1 MRREDLI
8 WKGFIFCGGTGKYL
22 TEKAWEF
29 QMPSQLPE
37 RNRLK
42 VYRQVKQDFSQFCQE
57 EHANSPCLGDFEKSS
72 NLAKN
77 EEKPST
83 FIKFF
88 QLHIGKC
95 HFRLFCTF

>member
-1 MRREDLI
+1 
-8 WKGFIFCGGTGKYL
+8 
-22 TEKAWEF
+22 
-29 QMPSQLPE
+29 MPSQLPE

-77 EEKPST
+77 EDVLSNLST
-83 FIKFF
+83 LIHLSTSSSFYLLIL
-88 QLHIGKC
+88 Q
-95 HFRLFCTF
+95 